1 MNDLSSMMSVHH
13 RYCDECF
20 AEAERAGDSRD
31 WSSCTALTARF
42 VEAMQAHFTAEEAVL
57 FPAFESVTGITTGP
71 TRMMRMEHTQMRELL
86 EQMLAAA
93 NEMDQDTFLGTAETL
108 LVMME
113 QHNMKE
119 EHILYPM
126 CDQHLQDYDEAD
138 FIEQLEDALQG
149 GCLS

>member
-1 MNDLSSMMSVHH
+1 MSDLSSMMSVHH

-31 WSSCTALTARF
+31 WSSCAASTARF
-42 VEAMQAHFTAEEAVL
+42 VEAMKAHFAAEEIVL

-71 TRMMRMEHTQMRELL
+71 TRMMRMEHAQMRELL

-93 NEMDQDTFLGTAETL
+93 NEMDQENFLGTAETL

-126 CDQHLQDYDEAD
+126 CDQHLQNYGGEA
-138 FIEQLEDALQG
+138 FVEQLEETLQG